1 MTQTVVMSGR
11 ARWWGLAAMVV
22 ALLVVGIDTMVLNVA
37 LPTLATQLG
46 ATTTQLQ
53 WLTDAYTLAFAGL
66 LLPAGLLGDRFG
78 RKRLLVGALLLFG
91 VASVLAAMSGTAT
104 ELIWTRAAMG
114 VGAAAIMPLT
124 MSVLPAMFE
133 PAQRT
138 RAVAILT
145 ASVAVGLP
153 LGPLLGGWLLQ
164 HFWWGSVF
172 LINVPVVALAVVGA
186 VLFVPES
193 ANPSTPRLDL
203 AGTVL
208 SVLAITGVVY
218 GIIEVPDRS
227 WGDVTVLVSLGTGL
241 AATVAFVI
249 WERRAEV
256 PLVDLAL
263 FRNRRFTTA
272 TAAATGVSFVMFGA
286 FFLLPLYLQSV
297 TGTNSLGT
305 GVRLLPMVGGL
316 LIGGLASEKL
326 ATRFGVRTVITTGL
340 GLLGAGMLL
349 MALVT
354 VHTGYGQ
361 VAIALSVTGLAL
373 GLALAPAMDT
383 VLGELPEH
391 KSGVGTA
398 LATTSRQVGAALS
411 IAILGSLLNSVYRGQ
426 LDTLPAGIP
435 QHAADAARENVG
447 AAVTVAGRLG
457 GTPGDALATAARE
470 AFVTGM
476 STVMWVCVGFS
487 ALVAIG
493 AYAFLPRKA
502 AARIPPRVDRSETM
516 VV

>member
-1 MTQTVVMSGR
+1 
-11 ARWWGLAAMVV
+11 MVV

-37 LPTLATQLG
+37 LPTLATRLG

-53 WLTDAYTLAFAGL
+53 WLTDAYTLALAGL

-78 RKRLLVGALLLFG
+78 RKRLLVGALALFG
-91 VASVLAAMSGTAT
+91 VASVLAAASGTAA

-114 VGAAAIMPLT
+114 VGAATIMPLT

-172 LINVPVVALAVVGA
+172 LINVPVVALAVAGT

-193 ANPSTPRLDL
+193 ANPSAPRLDL
-203 AGTVL
+203 TGSVL

-218 GIIEVPDRS
+218 GIIEVPDRG
-227 WGDVTVLVSLGTGL
+227 WGDAAVLVSLGAGI
-241 AATVAFVI
+241 AAGVAFLV

-256 PLVDLAL
+256 PLVDLDL
-263 FRNRRFTTA
+263 FRNRRFTAA
-272 TAAATGVSFVMFGA
+272 TGAATGVSFVMFGA
-286 FFLLPLYLQSV
+286 FFMLPLYLQSV
-297 TGTNSLGT
+297 TGTDSLGT

-316 LIGGLASEKL
+316 LVGGLASEKL
-326 ATRFGVRTVITTGL
+326 ARRFGVRAVITTGL

-354 VHTGYGQ
+354 VHTGDAQ
-361 VAIALSVTGLAL
+361 VATALGITGLAL

-411 IAILGSLLNSVYRGQ
+411 VAILGSLLNSVYRGR
-426 LDTLPAGIP
+426 LDDLPAGIP
-435 QHAADAARENVG
+435 QQTADAARENVG
-447 AAVTVAGRLG
+447 AAVTVAGKLG
-457 GTPGDALATAARE
+457 GAPGDALAGAARE
-470 AFVTGM
+470 AFVAGM
-476 STVMWVCVGFS
+476 STVMWVCVGLS
-487 ALVAIG
+487 VLIALG
-493 AYAFLPRKA
+493 AFAFLPRKDQA
-502 AARIPPRVDRSETM
+502 QTSSEVAQSETM